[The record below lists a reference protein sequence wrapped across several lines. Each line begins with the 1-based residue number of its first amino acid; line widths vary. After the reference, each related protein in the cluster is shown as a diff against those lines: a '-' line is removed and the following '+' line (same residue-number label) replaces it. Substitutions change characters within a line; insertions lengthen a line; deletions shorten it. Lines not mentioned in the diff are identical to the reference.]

1 LGGTAAAAISA
12 FETQLDHLRG
22 ARSDYEIA
30 LPLHEITSFAQGTG
44 YWAGLPDPARAE
56 QLDRL
61 IRLTDELY
69 PGLRLYFYDAHRVY
83 SAPVTVFGP
92 HLAVIYLGR
101 AYLSF
106 RDPVR
111 VAAISAHF
119 DWLVREAPLG
129 ARETG
134 AHLRALRAGMGG

>member
-1 LGGTAAAAISA
+1 
-12 FETQLDHLRG
+12 
-22 ARSDYEIA
+22 
-30 LPLHEITSFAQGTG
+30 
-44 YWAGLPDPARAE
+44 
-56 QLDRL
+56 
-61 IRLTDELY
+61 
-69 PGLRLYFYDAHRVY
+69 
-83 SAPVTVFGP
+83 VFGP